1 VNVHKRLLLAI
12 DERFDEGV
20 DVSAEA
26 ARQATML
33 DVASRAGVSYQT
45 VSRVINQHASV
56 APATR
61 ARVLEAIRELEY
73 LPNGA
78 ARNLVTRRSRTVG
91 IVSFGTG
98 YYGPSQMLAHI
109 DRSFRERAY
118 GLTLA
123 TLSELGLAELR
134 IAVRELRSR
143 SVDGIVMIAPMLRVD
158 VDAVRRL
165 CGTVPFVMVDI
176 ALGGELPSVLID
188 QRYGGMLAARH
199 LLELGHRS
207 IAEITGPL
215 DWSGAEL
222 RHAGTLAVLDEA
234 GLAPVMS
241 VAGDWSAGSGHR
253 AAGRLLETDTP
264 FTAVVASN
272 DQMALGA
279 MRALREGGRR
289 VPEDVS
295 VVGFDDVPESA
306 YFEPPLTTVR
316 QDFASLGR
324 ASAAYLIDLIE
335 GGATSLSQR
344 VLDPELIVRGS
355 TRQRG

>member
-1 VNVHKRLLLAI
+1 
-12 DERFDEGV
+12 
-20 DVSAEA
+20 
-26 ARQATML
+26 ML
-33 DVASRAGVSYQT
+33 DVARKAGVSYQT
-45 VSRVINQHASV
+45 VSRVINRHASV

-91 IVSFGTG
+91 IVSFGTT
-98 YYGPSQMLAHI
+98 YYGPSQMLANI
-109 DRSFRERAY
+109 EASFRERAY

-123 TLSELGLAELR
+123 TLTELGLAELR
-134 IAVRELRSR
+134 SAVRELRSR
-143 SVDGIVMIAPMLRVD
+143 PVDGIVMIAPILRVD
-158 VDAVRRL
+158 GDEIRRL

-176 ALGGELPSVLID
+176 ALGGGLPSVLID
-188 QRYGGMLAARH
+188 QRYGGRLAAQH
-199 LLELGHRS
+199 LLELGHRE

-222 RHAGTLAVLDEA
+222 RHQGTLAVLGEA
-234 GLAPVMS
+234 GLAPAMS
-241 VAGDWSAGSGHR
+241 VAGDWSATSGYR
-253 AAGRLLETDTP
+253 AAGRLLEAGAR
-264 FTAVVASN
+264 FTALVASN

-279 MRALREGGRR
+279 MRALRERGLRI
-289 VPEDVS
+289 PQDIS
-295 VVGFDDVPESA
+295 IVGFDDVPESA

-324 ASAAYLIDLIE
+324 ESAAYLVDLIE
-335 GGATSLSQR
+335 QGAMPLNQR
-344 VLDPELIVRGS
+344 VLYPELISRCS

>member
-1 VNVHKRLLLAI
+1 
-12 DERFDEGV
+12 
-20 DVSAEA
+20 
-26 ARQATML
+26 
-33 DVASRAGVSYQT
+33 
-45 VSRVINQHASV
+45 
-56 APATR
+56 
-61 ARVLEAIRELEY
+61 VLEAIRELEY

-91 IVSFGTG
+91 IVSFDTS
-98 YYGPSQMLAHI
+98 YFGPSQMLANI
-109 DRSFRERAY
+109 ERSFRERAY

-123 TLSELGLAELR
+123 TLTELGFDDLR
-134 IAVRELRSR
+134 SAVRELRSR
-143 SVDGIVMIAPMLRVD
+143 SVDGIVMIAPILRVD
-158 VDAVRRL
+158 VDGIRHL
-165 CGTVPFVMVDI
+165 CGAVPFVMVDI

-199 LLELGHRS
+199 LLELGHRE

-222 RHAGTLAVLDEA
+222 RHAGTLAVLGDA

-241 VAGDWSAGSGHR
+241 VAGDWSAASGYR
-253 AAGRLLETDTP
+253 AAGRVLEAGAR

-279 MRALREGGRR
+279 MRALREQRLR
-289 VPEDVS
+289 IPEDVS

-316 QDFASLGR
+316 QDFAALGR
-324 ASAAYLIDLIE
+324 ESAVYLIDLIE
-335 GGATSLSQR
+335 QGETPLRQR
-344 VLDPELIVRGS
+344 VLAPELIARCS
-355 TRQRG
+355 TAQRG

>member
-1 VNVHKRLLLAI
+1 MI
-12 DERFDEGV
+12 
-20 DVSAEA
+20 
-26 ARQATML
+26 
-33 DVASRAGVSYQT
+33 DVARKAGVSYQT
-45 VSRVINQHASV
+45 VSRVVNQHASV

-91 IVSFGTG
+91 IVSFGTT
-98 YYGPSQMLAHI
+98 YYGPSQMLANI
-109 DRSFRERAY
+109 EFSFRERAY

-123 TLSELGLAELR
+123 TLTELGFDDLQS
-134 IAVRELRSR
+134 AVRELRSR
-143 SVDGIVMIAPMLRVD
+143 SVDGIVMIAPILRVD
-158 VDAVRRL
+158 VDGIRRL
-165 CGTVPFVMVDI
+165 CGKVPFVMVDI
-176 ALGGELPSVLID
+176 ALGGRLPSVLID

-199 LLELGHRS
+199 LLELGHRE

-222 RHAGTLAVLDEA
+222 RHDGALAVLGEA

-241 VAGDWSAGSGHR
+241 AAGDWSAASGYR
-253 AAGRLLETDTP
+253 AAARLLESGAR
-264 FTAVVASN
+264 FTALLASN

-279 MRALREGGRR
+279 MRALRERGLRI
-289 VPEDVS
+289 PEDVS

-335 GGATSLSQR
+335 QGATPLNQR
-344 VLDPELIVRGS
+344 VLSPELIARSS
-355 TRQRG
+355 TRQRGVGTC